1 MYTIQANPS
10 GTRSCHHREIRPL
23 PPSHRQ
29 QRYCGRNRARQ
40 VETEHPL
47 PHRLAR
53 GRQQRPARPLY
64 RRYLSQQH
72 EGLRPTTAHQAL
84 SYLAFQ
90 HRSGRRRGIMI
101 TVDTCGITA
110 YSPLIP
116 AIRAMC
122 TASPGETIEIIMNHA
137 DAFQDLKEYL
147 SEQGIGFREIYD
159 GEQMT
164 LQFTINGKF

>member
-1 MYTIQANPS
+1 
-10 GTRSCHHREIRPL
+10 
-23 PPSHRQ
+23 
-29 QRYCGRNRARQ
+29 
-40 VETEHPL
+40 
-47 PHRLAR
+47 
-53 GRQQRPARPLY
+53 
-64 RRYLSQQH
+64 
-72 EGLRPTTAHQAL
+72 
-84 SYLAFQ
+84 
-90 HRSGRRRGIMI
+90 MI

-116 AIRAMC
+116 AIKAMC

-164 LQFTINGKF
+164 LLQEVGTSTAILRYLRRMHGLNG